1 MRRYLAVLVILGL
14 AAPACRSA
22 ERVARPAPF
31 GSGRVTFTHA
41 PATLRLTVE
50 IASTPAQR
58 ERGLMGRTSV
68 PPGTGMLFTYPDAED
83 WGGYW
88 MKDTLVPLDI
98 AFIRS
103 GIVFEI
109 DGMVPC
115 HVADCPIT
123 VPEGPFDAVVEAAA
137 GTFAAARIGPGS
149 AVLVAHR

>member
-1 MRRYLAVLVILGL
+1 MRRCLAVVML
-14 AAPACRSA
+14 ALTVPACRSA
-22 ERVARPAPF
+22 ERAARPAAF

-41 PATLRLTVE
+41 SATLTLTVE
-50 IASTPAQR
+50 VASTPAQR
-58 ERGLMGRTSV
+58 ERGLMGRRSV

-98 AFIRS
+98 AFLRS
-103 GIVFEI
+103 GMVFEV

-123 VPEGPFDAVVEAAA
+123 VPKGPFDAVVEAAV
-137 GTFAAARIGPGS
+137 GTFAAARVGPGA
-149 AVLVAHR
+149 AVLVAYG